1 MAIPGSY
8 TEETLKTYMLT
19 VLRQLGAVLGMT
31 VNSFDE
37 AVNEVLL
44 AYGVADIADATDI
57 PKLRALAKVEA
68 WKVALAEAG
77 ARIDWSEAGA
87 SFKQS
92 QYRAAAR
99 EGLLG
104 AEAEAARYGGGW
116 PGYEVTVGQMTTYD
130 PYVPMDEED
139 E

>member
-19 VLRQLGAVLGMT
+19 VPGQLGAVLGMT
-31 VNSFDE
+31 VNSFNE

-44 AYGVADIADATDI
+44 AYGVATIADATDI

-99 EGLLG
+99 EGLLD
-104 AEAEAARYGGGW
+104 AEAEAVRYGGGL
-116 PGYEVTVGQMTTYD
+116 PGYEVTVGQMATYD
-130 PYVPMDEED
+130 PYAPIDEDEE
-139 E
+139 